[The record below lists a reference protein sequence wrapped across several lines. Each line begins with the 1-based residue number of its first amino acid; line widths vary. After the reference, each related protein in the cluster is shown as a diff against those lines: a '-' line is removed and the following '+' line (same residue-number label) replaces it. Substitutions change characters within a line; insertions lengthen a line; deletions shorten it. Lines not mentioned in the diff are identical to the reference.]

1 MSKFKDVNWVG
12 LFVYFIYPIAMI
24 AIIVALCLK
33 GCDNRFFGKDKP
45 DDVDAVTVRVDTLRD
60 TVFVAQP
67 VAVTDTIVRWIA
79 RKPILVHDTILM
91 LRDSDELYSL
101 EDSVLI
107 PISSKT
113 FTDDSTYTA
122 WVSGYEAQLDS
133 IQFYRNT
140 IFKTITKTKQ
150 KRWNWGVQGGLYVTP
165 RGVQPGIGFGV
176 TYAFPP

>member
-1 MSKFKDVNWVG
+1 MKWKDINRVG
-12 LFVYFIYPIAMI
+12 MVIYVLYPIAM
-24 AIIVALCLK
+24 AIIIAVLLYK
-33 GCDNRFFGKDKP
+33 LLSRPSEPEG
-45 DDVDAVTVRVDTLRD
+45 VDAVTVRVDTLRD

-67 VAVTDTIVRWIA
+67 VAVRDTIVRWIA
-79 RKPILVHDTILM
+79 RKPILVNDTILM

-122 WVSGYEAQLDS
+122 WISGYEAQLDS
-133 IQFYRNT
+133 IRVYRQ
-140 IFKTITKTKQ
+140 TITKTISVTSR
-150 KRWNWGVQGGLYVTP
+150 KRWSWGVQGGLYVTP

-176 TYAFPP
+176 TYRIPP

>member
-1 MSKFKDVNWVG
+1 MKWKEINWVG
-12 LFVYFIYPIAMI
+12 LFVYGIYPLAIA
-24 AIIVALCLK
+24 AALVAVLYKSCS
-33 GCDNRFFGKDKP
+33 KP
-45 DDVDAVTVRVDTLRD
+45 SEPEGVDAVTVRVDTLRD

-67 VAVTDTIVRWIA
+67 IAVRDTIVRWVA
-79 RKPILVHDTILM
+79 RKPILIHDTILM

-113 FTDDSTYTA
+113 YTDDSTYTA
-122 WVSGYEAQLDS
+122 WISGYEAQLDS
-133 IQFYRNT
+133 IRVYRQ
-140 IFKTITKTKQ
+140 TITKTISVTSR

-165 RGVQPGIGFGV
+165 RGVQPGMGFGV

>member
-1 MSKFKDVNWVG
+1 MKWKDINWVG
-12 LFVYFIYPIAMI
+12 LIVYFVYPTVLIGL
-24 AIIVALCLK
+24 IVLFNLK
-33 GCDNRFFGKDKP
+33 GCDNRFFGNKP

-60 TVFVAQP
+60 TVFVSKP

-101 EDSVLI
+101 NDSVLI

-113 FTDDSTYTA
+113 YTDDSTYTA

-133 IQFYRNT
+133 IRVYRQT
-140 IFKTITKTKQ
+140 IAKTISVTSR
-150 KRWNWGVQGGLYVTP
+150 KRWSYGIQGGLYVTP
-165 RGVQPGIGFGV
+165 RGVQPGIGFGL

>member
-1 MSKFKDVNWVG
+1 MSNWKNWNWIG
-12 LFVYFIYPIAMI
+12 LFVYFVYPIAMI
-24 AIIVALCLK
+24 AIIVVLCLK
-33 GCDNRFFGKDKP
+33 GCDNRFFGKEKP
-45 DDVDAVTVRVDTLRD
+45 DEVDAVTVRVDTLRD

-67 VAVTDTIVRWIA
+67 VAVRDTIVRWIA

-113 FTDDSTYTA
+113 YTDDSTYTA

-133 IQFYRNT
+133 IRVYRQ
-140 IFKTITKTKQ
+140 TITKTISLTSR

-165 RGVQPGIGFGV
+165 KGVQPGIGFGV